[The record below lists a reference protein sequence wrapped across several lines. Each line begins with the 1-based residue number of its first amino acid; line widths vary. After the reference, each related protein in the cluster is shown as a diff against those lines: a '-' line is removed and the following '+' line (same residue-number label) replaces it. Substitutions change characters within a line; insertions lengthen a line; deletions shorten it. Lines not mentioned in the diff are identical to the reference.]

1 MQCSG
6 YVKQN
11 QVDVLF
17 ESPSDSTGTISIT
30 MLRVVEAVGVFGQI
44 GITDL
49 PLYPTVHFAMSSV
62 VQPVE
67 QSVSTVMP
75 ILFSTAA
82 LSVAPESSVTP
93 VALSVVPKRLVT
105 PVAQYPSPTPSS
117 STSHQ
122 PSAIPQQQE
131 VPSPHETRRKRI
143 PTRKNR
149 SGDVAKWNSFF
160 NQYRT
165 VHISNVNTT
174 KKVVYLK
181 RGTTGI
187 AGQIIGICDSLFIA
201 MMTDRALQCLISS
214 STSCLVS
221 SE

>member
-149 SGDVAKWNSFF
+149 S
-160 NQYRT
+160 
-165 VHISNVNTT
+165 
-174 KKVVYLK
+174 
-181 RGTTGI
+181 
-187 AGQIIGICDSLFIA
+187 
-201 MMTDRALQCLISS
+201 
-214 STSCLVS
+214 
-221 SE
+221 

>member
-105 PVAQYPSPTPSS
+105 R
-117 STSHQ
+117 HQ
-122 PSAIPQQQE
+122 PLLLQHHINHLQY
-131 VPSPHETRRKRI
+131 HNNKRFHHHTRLAEREFQPERI
-143 PTRKNR
+143 
-149 SGDVAKWNSFF
+149 
-160 NQYRT
+160 
-165 VHISNVNTT
+165 
-174 KKVVYLK
+174 
-181 RGTTGI
+181 
-187 AGQIIGICDSLFIA
+187 
-201 MMTDRALQCLISS
+201 AL
-214 STSCLVS
+214 
-221 SE
+221 EM